1 MNDRIRAVLRKEFRE
16 YRRNKLVVITMA
28 VLPIVFLVLPIVAV
42 LSLPPTASLG
52 AVNAIVGQSSLF
64 FLLVPLILPTTI
76 AAYTVIGEREQ
87 GTLEPVLTT
96 PATDR
101 EILVAKALAAILP
114 AIVLAWLLFALFQLI
129 ARLGGN
135 RLVIDR
141 ISRPEEFAAQIA
153 LVPVLAVFA
162 IWVGMAISARST
174 DIRVAQQLSGL
185 ATLPAVGL
193 VALVS
198 YGVITPGVSSDV
210 GVALIL
216 AAIDVVGWRATV
228 RLFDRERLLT
238 RFGGA

>member
-1 MNDRIRAVLRKEFRE
+1 
-16 YRRNKLVVITMA
+16 NKLVVITMA

-141 ISRPEEFAAQIA
+141 ISRPEE
-153 LVPVLAVFA
+153 
-162 IWVGMAISARST
+162 
-174 DIRVAQQLSGL
+174 
-185 ATLPAVGL
+185 
-193 VALVS
+193 
-198 YGVITPGVSSDV
+198 
-210 GVALIL
+210 
-216 AAIDVVGWRATV
+216 
-228 RLFDRERLLT
+228 
-238 RFGGA
+238 